1 MTKRMR
7 LWTSDRHSEYWDS
20 KEEADRRANA
30 HKYGEYTAADLDRI
44 WPALG
49 DDQRALLEYL
59 LLSGRRSVV
68 ALYED
73 PLCNALVD
81 AKMLQIPA
89 GVGTLLMQ
97 NLETT
102 FKIPRAVWEEMNL
115 RKAELLSGDGSD
127 VAPDPDDRL
136 RELSEKIGAH
146 IRPHIRR

>member
-1 MTKRMR
+1 MTKRTR

-20 KEEADRRANA
+20 KEEAERRANA
-30 HKYGEYTAADLDRI
+30 HKYGEHTAADLDRI

-127 VAPDPDDRL
+127 AAPDPDDRL

>member
-1 MTKRMR
+1 MTKRTR
-7 LWTSDRHSEYWDS
+7 LWTSDRHSEYWASQD
-20 KEEADRRANA
+20 EAERRANA

-44 WPALG
+44 WRALG
-49 DDQRALLEYL
+49 EDERALLEYL

-73 PLCNALVD
+73 PLCNALVER
-81 AKMLQIPA
+81 KLLQTPA

-115 RKAELLSGDGSD
+115 RKEELLSGGGSGT
-127 VAPDPDDRL
+127 APDRDERL
-136 RELSEKIGAH
+136 RELSEKIG
-146 IRPHIRR
+146 PHIRG

>member
-1 MTKRMR
+1 MTKRTR
-7 LWTSDRHSEYWDS
+7 LWTDDRHSEYWES
-20 KEEADRRANA
+20 KEEAERRANA

-44 WPALG
+44 WSALG
-49 DDQRALLEYL
+49 EDERALLGYL

-68 ALYED
+68 APYED

-102 FKIPRAVWEEMNL
+102 FKIPRAVWAEMNL
-115 RKAELLSGDGSD
+115 RKAELVSVDGSD
-127 VAPDPDDRL
+127 RAPNLDDRL
-136 RELSEKIGAH
+136 RELSEKIGAY
-146 IRPHIRR
+146 IRPQIEE